1 MNGAGFQSPQNKIE
15 INIWGFPGGAGGM
28 NPPFKAGDVRDEGLI
43 PGSGIP
49 GVGSGN
55 PLQHVCLENSMD
67 KGAWWESMGAAES

>member
-1 MNGAGFQSPQNKIE
+1 
-15 INIWGFPGGAGGM
+15 M
-28 NPPFKAGDVRDEGLI
+28 NPPFKTGDVRDEGLI